1 MNDKEVTQPVLSR
14 LMDKGKQHL
23 PALLNRLAKQIK
35 ACLLAVFAKPQLV
48 QNARLQP
55 FPLKHQRLAKRQNVK
70 KARGQEIIQLQRV
83 NALDGTGIAAGL
95 PADITAALLQGLDI
109 LHGVKKQR
117 FVVRV
122 HDLSSVHSDGDTITP
137 TRTRLNA
144 NLCGYGCRSGDM
156 ILWRSI
162 LDAEECPPMKGTAML
177 ILLEDKIATPVGPLW
192 ILCDE
197 QFRLRAVE
205 WEEHSDRMEQLL
217 DIHYHRDGYQ
227 RRASDNPGGL
237 SDKLR
242 AYFGG
247 DLAIIDTLPSETA
260 GTSFQREV
268 WKALRAIPCGQ
279 VMHYGQLA
287 EQLGRPGAARAVG
300 AANGANP
307 VSIVVPCH
315 RVIGRNGTMTGYA
328 GGVQRKEWL
337 LRHEGYL
344 LL

>member
-1 MNDKEVTQPVLSR
+1 
-14 LMDKGKQHL
+14 
-23 PALLNRLAKQIK
+23 
-35 ACLLAVFAKPQLV
+35 
-48 QNARLQP
+48 
-55 FPLKHQRLAKRQNVK
+55 
-70 KARGQEIIQLQRV
+70 
-83 NALDGTGIAAGL
+83 
-95 PADITAALLQGLDI
+95 
-109 LHGVKKQR
+109 
-117 FVVRV
+117 
-122 HDLSSVHSDGDTITP
+122 
-137 TRTRLNA
+137 
-144 NLCGYGCRSGDM
+144 
-156 ILWRSI
+156 
-162 LDAEECPPMKGTAML
+162 ML
-177 ILLEDKIATPVGPLW
+177 TLLEDKIATPVGPLW

-217 DIHYHRDGYQ
+217 EIHYHREGYQ

-237 SDKLR
+237 SAQLR
-242 AYFGG
+242 AYFDG
-247 DLAIIDTLPSETA
+247 DLAVIDTLPSETA
-260 GTSFQREV
+260 GTPFQREV
-268 WKALRAIPCGQ
+268 WKTLRSIPCGQ

-300 AANGANP
+300 AANGSNP